1 MHLAERYGEGVLQCR
16 RNMDFQYDVEM
27 KVPLSR
33 QWKKKEGTNG
43 K

>member
-1 MHLAERYGEGVLQCR
+1 MVREYYNVGGTWI
-16 RNMDFQYDVEM
+16 FQYDVEM